1 MISEFGARV
10 LAVGV
15 ATLDLINEVAAYPSE
30 DAEVRALAQRQA
42 RGGNA
47 PNTLAVLAQLGHRCV
62 WCGTLADDAG
72 GRFIAADLARR
83 GIALAAVE
91 RITGAATPTSY
102 VTLSRVSGSR
112 TIVHHRDLP
121 ELNVAGFARVGLDGF
136 DWVHFEGRNPAET
149 AEMMRRVRRLRPQ
162 ARVSVELEKARPGI
176 ESLAALAD
184 LVLVGRDYVCADGG
198 DEPPARALA
207 RLATLAPRACWVLGW
222 GEGGAW
228 SQVPG
233 AAPRHHPAWPL
244 ARVVDSLG
252 AGDCLNAAV
261 IDGLLRGHALA
272 EASARAVRLAGFKCT
287 RVGVDDLIEAACAT
301 AGVLD

>member
-1 MISEFGARV
+1 MTPEPGSRV

-15 ATLDLINEVAAYPSE
+15 ATLDLINEVADYPPE
-30 DAEVRALAQRQA
+30 DAEVRALAQRRA

-47 PNTLAVLAQLGHRCV
+47 TNTLAVLAQLGWRCA
-62 WCGTLADDAG
+62 WSGTLADDAG

-91 RITGAATPTSY
+91 RVAGAATPTSY
-102 VTLSRVSGSR
+102 VTLSRASGSR

-121 ELNVAGFARVGLDGF
+121 ELDAAGFARVGLDGV

-149 AEMMRRVRRLRPQ
+149 AEMMRRVRRLRPL
-162 ARVSVELEKARPGI
+162 ARVSVELEKPRPGV

-184 LVLVGRDYVCADGG
+184 LVLVGRDYARAGG
-198 DEPPARALA
+198 GETPARALA
-207 RLATLAPRACWVLGW
+207 TLAPLAPQACWVLGW

-228 SQVPG
+228 SRVPG
-233 AAPRHHPAWPL
+233 ADPRHHPALPL

-252 AGDCLNAAV
+252 AGDCLNAGV
-261 IDGLLRGHALA
+261 IDGLLRGLELA
-272 EASARAVRLAGFKCT
+272 AASARAVRLAGFKCA
-287 RVGVDDLIEAACAT
+287 RPGLDDLIDAALAT
-301 AGVLD
+301 VGVLD